1 MKAVKVI
8 DKNPVLL
15 DVPPPQGDGVRVKV
29 VSASICGSDLHM
41 MASGY
46 FGDLIIGHEFAGVT
60 DDGRAVAIEPL
71 TGCGQC
77 GFCDEGHS
85 IHCEHGFS
93 LMGVMADGGMAEYV
107 NVPGSKLIELP
118 SGMNVANASLV
129 EPLAVAVHGVD
140 RARVRSGDRVQVIGA
155 GPIGL
160 AVGAVLRGRGIPYDI
175 TARYPHQQQAA
186 QMLGGGL
193 NPDGHYDVVIDAIGS
208 AASLKQ
214 SATYV
219 KPMGRIGLLGMFWE
233 PTKIEQIFWTKEAE
247 LIPSAGYY
255 CKSPSRSFDEAR
267 TLLHQ
272 YPDIAQALITHRYPL
287 EGVTEAFET
296 AGNRAA
302 GAIKVVFDIAVS

>member
-1 MKAVKVI
+1 MKAIKVI
-8 DKNPVLL
+8 DKKPVLV
-15 DVPPPQGDGVRVKV
+15 DVPSPKGDGARVKV

-71 TGCGQC
+71 EGCGQC

-85 IHCEHGFS
+85 IHCESGFS

-107 NVPGSKLIELP
+107 NVPVNKLIELP
-118 SGMNVANASLV
+118 SGLSVTNASLV

-140 RARVRSGDRVQVIGA
+140 RARVREGDRVQVIGA

-175 TARYPHQQQAA
+175 TARHPHQQKAA
-186 QMLGGGL
+186 EMLGGRL
-193 NPDGHYDVVIDAIGS
+193 KRDGHYDVVIDAVGS

-214 SATYV
+214 STTSV
-219 KPMGRIGLLGMFWE
+219 KPLGRIGLVGMFWE
-233 PTKIEQIFWTKEAE
+233 PTKIEQAFWTKEAE
-247 LIPSAGYY
+247 LIPAAGYH
-255 CKSPSRSFDEAR
+255 CKSPSRSFHEAR
-267 TLLHQ
+267 MLLHQ

-287 EGVTEAFET
+287 DGVAEAFEA

-302 GAIKVVFDIAVS
+302 GAIKVVFDIGEP